1 MIITAKPRI
10 PFSWI
15 ILAALPWVAVLFKD
29 KLMGAA
35 FTASMYNFVEN
46 PLALSTALAVAPLM
60 SWAVPTIVNFLG
72 DRVWTRYGRRKP
84 FIVVSWLGTVTAIFL
99 MPMAPSFETLV
110 ALYVM
115 FVVFNDL
122 GSPAEALKME
132 IVPPSQRPVSTAV
145 VHWINQVGVIVYFW
159 VALGRFDEVNDFLGR
174 TYSGQQGLFW
184 TVGTAMVVMLAV
196 LMLAVKETD
205 PQSRLK
211 GKVSIAQ
218 FFRSLFSSHIW
229 PIYILAFSTGLT
241 GAGIGA
247 FDWILVTQQWG
258 YTNQDVGNNIVIGGV
273 INLALIPLIGLVATR
288 TGRFRVYVTLV
299 ILAIL
304 VNIGRFW
311 YYEFVLYD
319 GRPTIAEMV
328 FFGEM
333 FSILGILSSIALVP
347 LIYDHISRNE
357 LGIYAAGANIVGR
370 GTGILLTALIGAF
383 VSFYAVRFMP
393 PAGESARVCLTQEA
407 PRERIEQVLATAAWT
422 NPADGS
428 AMPVPHLT
436 ARAIYATGA
445 RLDDGYGWEIRLGGD
460 GTPASSAEQRKKRDD
475 LDTAR
480 GKAKARAKYANR
492 LADETAAAGGDPG
505 PHRAQAAIEQA
516 EVDRLSSA
524 IAAIDAELQRRADAF
539 LVQARA
545 ALGDLVMADGAQVL
559 AASTSPATVAS
570 MPLRNRPEGR
580 GIEATLDNLRI
591 DPAVIDLRLLVS
603 DAGPVLEMS
612 LMGEVDAG
620 RVQSLLVAAASPELA
635 TAMAD
640 ATPSVRPA
648 VAVRLDLRTL
658 EDPLDRHPAPINS
671 AIEWALGGLIGRHD
685 PARRLRSIGRSL
697 RRAGWLDHAAAA
709 EIPGDQR
716 ALRITAIVG
725 EPPAGFTPG
734 STGAAGADVPKPA
747 ELASPGVQARL
758 APLGADAT
766 RGEALYAVAVRAAKE
781 GRMTIARPT
790 LEAGYAKQQYDY
802 MAGYLAVFVIQMLG
816 VGCILIFAYMVRTG
830 RVTKRGVLEAEAA
843 R

>member
-15 ILAALPWVAVLFKD
+15 VLAALPWVAVLFKD

-110 ALYVM
+110 VLYVM

-258 YTNQDVGNNIVIGGV
+258 YTNQDVGNNIAIGGI
-273 INLALIPLIGLVATR
+273 INLALIPLIGLIATR

-383 VSFYAVRFMP
+383 VTFYAVRFMP
-393 PAGESARVCLTQEA
+393 PAGESARLCLTEQL
-407 PRERIEQVLATAAWT
+407 PRERVEQALASATWT
-422 NPADGS
+422 SPTDG
-428 AMPVPHLT
+428 APLAEPHLT
-436 ARAIYATGA
+436 ARALYATGA
-445 RLDDGYGWEIRLGGD
+445 RLDSGYGWEVRLGGD
-460 GTPASSAEQRKKRDD
+460 GSPASSAERRDERDD
-475 LDTAR
+475 LDSAR
-480 GKAKARAKYANR
+480 NKAKARAKYARR
-492 LADETAAAGGDPG
+492 LADEAVAEGRDATTLKATAAA
-505 PHRAQAAIEQA
+505 EQA
-516 EVDRLSSA
+516 EVDRLTAA
-524 IAAIDAELQRRADAF
+524 IDAIDAELQRRAEAF
-539 LVQARA
+539 LVQARSV
-545 ALGDLVMADGAQVL
+545 LGDMVMADGAQVL
-559 AASTSPATVAS
+559 AASTSPAVVAAL
-570 MPLRNRPEGR
+570 PLRVRPEGR
-580 GIEATLDNLRI
+580 AIEATLDALRR
-591 DPAVIDLRLLVS
+591 DPAVIDLRLLVTA
-603 DAGPVLEMS
+603 DGPVLELS
-612 LMGEVDAG
+612 LIGE
-620 RVQSLLVAAASPELA
+620 
-635 TAMAD
+635 AD
-640 ATPSVRPA
+640 AARAMGLLRTSAAPGLDTALTGVDPAMRTA
-648 VAVRLDLRTL
+648 VAVALDLRTL
-658 EDPLDRHPAPINS
+658 EDPLDRHPAPIHS
-671 AIEWALGGLIGRHD
+671 AIEWALGGIIGRHD
-685 PARRLRSIGRSL
+685 PARRLRSIGRGL

-716 ALRITAIVG
+716 AVRITAIVG

-734 STGAAGADVPKPA
+734 STGAAGADAPKPA

-830 RVTKRGVLEAEAA
+830 RVTKRGVIEAEAA